1 MEVEDQVE
9 LAHILEV
16 SVEHL
21 DEMMDHVEDNKL
33 VVVFLDACGEVQ
45 TGVASEHDL
54 VFAPF
59 QEMCQAGASSDDHG
73 AHFFLNRLSLFMA
86 KV

>member
-1 MEVEDQVE
+1 MEVENEVE

-21 DEMMDHVEDNKL
+21 DEMMDDIEDNKL
-33 VVVFLDACGEVQ
+33 VVVFLDARCEIQ
-45 TGVASEHDL
+45 TRVASEHYL
-54 VFAPF
+54 VFAPL
-59 QEMCQAGASSDDHG
+59 QEMCQARASPYDHG
-73 AHFFLNRLSLFMA
+73 AHFFLNRLSLFVA

>member
-1 MEVEDQVE
+1 MEIEDQIE

-21 DEMMDHVEDNKL
+21 DEMMDDIKHDQLIVIFLNACCKVE
-33 VVVFLDACGEVQ
+33 
-45 TGVASEHDL
+45 TGVASEHYL

-59 QEMCQAGASSDDHG
+59 EEVGQPWGPSNDHR
-73 AHFFLNRLSLFMA
+73 AYLWKSLEI
-86 KV
+86 